1 MYHIIGING
10 PLTEASRLPYR
21 GNPSPPGG
29 RLDRIKNTGVV
40 YLMCMK
46 PLIQVILLFF
56 APLFIFAQDYS
67 DVYGDASSL
76 IADENSF
83 FYDPN
88 TGLTVF
94 PILQIPGGGKYEGMG
109 TAYTAVVG
117 DSGFLEANPS
127 ASSVL
132 DNTELSL
139 THNNWI
145 ADSRLEGVIYTMR
158 FNDLGIGFGGKFLY
172 VPFTGYDD
180 WGERTGGG
188 YYSESIATA
197 NVSYNFFSSYAFYGV
212 AVGANLKIAY
222 RNVPSVRY
230 ENQSALAGLLDVGVL
245 TRLNFLKFFA
255 SRSKNFS
262 VGIVLKNLGPLVLEE
277 PLPTVLTAG
286 LAYSPLR
293 PVTLAV
299 DLNIP
304 ISYGQEAEAIN
315 LAAGLNVSVTDFF
328 SIQSGFQYRGANPRI
343 SLGGTVDLERV
354 SFVANY
360 TLDLSTMSDTPD
372 RFSIEAK
379 INLGDEG
386 RLAQRD
392 RVDEYYISGIEEF
405 ASGNLEKAIG
415 YFEKALKL
423 DPDFEPAREYLE
435 EVTRQLKNR
444 DELRSLQ

>member
-1 MYHIIGING
+1 
-10 PLTEASRLPYR
+10 
-21 GNPSPPGG
+21 
-29 RLDRIKNTGVV
+29 
-40 YLMCMK
+40 MCMNR
-46 PLIQVILLFF
+46 LIQAMLLLF
-56 APLFIFAQDYS
+56 APVCIFAQDYS
-67 DVYGDASSL
+67 DVYEDVSTTVTKEL
-76 IADENSF
+76 F
-83 FYDPN
+83 TDPN

-94 PILQIPGGGKYEGMG
+94 PILMIPAGGKYEGMG
-109 TAYTAVVG
+109 TAYTAVAG

-132 DNTELSL
+132 DNTELAF

-188 YYSESIATA
+188 YYSESVATA
-197 NVSYNFFSSYAFYGV
+197 NVSYNFLSSYSFYGL

-222 RNVPSVRY
+222 RNVPSTRPEY
-230 ENQSALAGLLDVGVL
+230 QGANDQSAVAGLLDVGAL
-245 TRLNFLKFFA
+245 TRFNFLKFFA

-262 VGIVLKNLGPLVLEE
+262 VGLVLKNLGPLVMDE

-286 LAYSPLR
+286 FAYSPVR
-293 PVTLAV
+293 PVTLAF

-304 ISYGQEAEAIN
+304 TSYGQEAEEIN
-315 LAAGLNVSVTDFF
+315 LAGGLNVSVTDFF

-343 SLGGTVDLERV
+343 SLGGAVDLERV
-354 SFVANY
+354 SFIANY

-372 RFSIEAK
+372 RFSLEAK

-386 RLAQRD
+386 RLALRD
-392 RVDEYYISGIEEF
+392 RMDEYYISGIEEF
-405 ASGNLEKAIG
+405 AAGNLEKAIG
-415 YFEKALKL
+415 YFEKALEL
-423 DPDFEPAREYLE
+423 DPDFDPAREYLD
-435 EVTRQLKNR
+435 EVNRQLKNR
-444 DELRSLQ
+444 DELRALQ

>member
-1 MYHIIGING
+1 MARLLRRKSVPFIVSYL
-10 PLTEASRLPYR
+10 PPKESRL
-21 GNPSPPGG
+21 N
-29 RLDRIKNTGVV
+29 RIRAAAVV

-46 PLIQVILLFF
+46 RLIPTIFLISASLF
-56 APLFIFAQDYS
+56 LYAQDFS
-67 DVYGDASSL
+67 DIYKDASSFSDL
-76 IADENSF
+76 FADV
-83 FYDPN
+83 N

-94 PILQIPGGGKYEGMG
+94 PILMVPGGGKYEGMG
-109 TAYTAVVG
+109 TAYTAVAG

-132 DNTELSL
+132 DFTELSFI
-139 THNNWI
+139 HNNWI

-197 NVSYNFFSSYAFYGV
+197 NISYNFLSSYHFYGV
-212 AVGANLKIAY
+212 ALGANLKVAY

-230 ENQSALAGLLDVGVL
+230 TDQSAVAPLIDIGAL
-245 TRLNFLKFFA
+245 TRFNLLKYYA

-262 VGIVLKNLGPLVLEE
+262 LGLVLKNLGPLVKKE

-286 LAYSPLR
+286 FAYSPLR
-293 PVTLAV
+293 PVTIAV
-299 DLNIP
+299 DLNVP
-304 ISYGQEAEAIN
+304 IGYGQGAEEPN
-315 LAAGLNVSVTDFF
+315 LAGGLNVSVTDFF
-328 SIQSGFQYRGANPRI
+328 AIHGGFQYRGANPRF
-343 SLGGTVDLERV
+343 SLGGTVDLRRV

-360 TLDLSTMSDTPD
+360 TLDLSTMVNTPD
-372 RFSIEAK
+372 RFSLEAK
-379 INLGDEG
+379 LNLGDEG
-386 RLAQRD
+386 RLAQRN

-405 ASGNLEKAIG
+405 AAGKLEKAIG

-423 DPDFEPAREYLE
+423 DPGFFPAREFLE
-435 EVTRQLKNR
+435 EVNRQLKNR
-444 DELRSLQ
+444 EELRSLQ

>member
-1 MYHIIGING
+1 M
-10 PLTEASRLPYR
+10 
-21 GNPSPPGG
+21 
-29 RLDRIKNTGVV
+29 V
-40 YLMCMK
+40 
-46 PLIQVILLFF
+46 
-56 APLFIFAQDYS
+56 
-67 DVYGDASSL
+67 
-76 IADENSF
+76 
-83 FYDPN
+83 
-88 TGLTVF
+88 
-94 PILQIPGGGKYEGMG
+94 PGGGKYEGMG
-109 TAYTAVVG
+109 TAYTAVAG

-132 DNTELSL
+132 DKTELSF

-180 WGERTGGG
+180 WGDRTGSG

-197 NVSYNFFSSYAFYGV
+197 NVSYNFFSSYTFFGL
-212 AVGANLKIAY
+212 AVGANVKIAY
-222 RNVPSVRY
+222 RNVPSTRIEY
-230 ENQSALAGLLDVGVL
+230 QDENSQSAIAGLIDFGTL
-245 TRLNFLKFFA
+245 TRFNFLKFFA

-262 VGIVLKNLGPLVLEE
+262 VGLVLKNLGPPVMEE

-293 PVTLAV
+293 PVTIAY

-304 ISYGQEAEAIN
+304 ISYGQEAEEIN
-315 LAAGLNVSVTDFF
+315 MAGGLNVAVTDFF
-328 SIQSGFQYRGANPRI
+328 SIQSGFQYRGANPRF

-372 RFSIEAK
+372 RFSLEAK

-386 RLAQRD
+386 RLALRN
-392 RVDEYYISGIEEF
+392 RMDEYYISGIEEF
-405 ASGNLEKAIG
+405 AAGNLEKAID
-415 YFEKALKL
+415 YFEKALAL

-435 EVTRQLKNR
+435 EVSRQLKNR
-444 DELRSLQ
+444 DELRELQ